1 MKIVQIFNKPVN
13 SEVMVDLKNIE
24 SPVMIEIN
32 HWLVFTKRKT
42 QYLNFI
48 RIFFKQ
54 YCDIMFLYIS
64 KGKKNEIKEV

>member
-32 HWLVFTKRKT
+32 H
-42 QYLNFI
+42 
-48 RIFFKQ
+48 
-54 YCDIMFLYIS
+54 
-64 KGKKNEIKEV
+64 

>member
-32 HWLVFTKRKT
+32 
-42 QYLNFI
+42 Q
-48 RIFFKQ
+48 
-54 YCDIMFLYIS
+54 
-64 KGKKNEIKEV
+64 